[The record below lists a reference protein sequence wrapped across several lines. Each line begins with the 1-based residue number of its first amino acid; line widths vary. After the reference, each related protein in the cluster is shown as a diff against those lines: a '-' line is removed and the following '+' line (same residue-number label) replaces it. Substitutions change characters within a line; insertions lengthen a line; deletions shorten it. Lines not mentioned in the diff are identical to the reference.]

1 MAMRIKN
8 YSRFQHFKDRSPP
21 WVKLYRDLLD
31 DPDWHELDDR
41 SSKILV
47 MLWLIASEDENK
59 DGVLPDDRKLCFRLR
74 IKKSELDQVVT
85 NLSHWLEHFDDGLI
99 TSCYQDDDKLSHTPD
114 QVDAPEKRREEESI
128 SSPSAPRVSKKI
140 VPVGSMFED
149 FWSSYG
155 KKVGRKNSVAKWN
168 KINPDNELE
177 KAILAAATVYAAA
190 NPEPKFRKDPER
202 WLNEKRWEDEV
213 QPATSLAPVPD
224 FMRGAL

>member
-1 MAMRIKN
+1 MRIKN

-59 DGVLPDDRKLCFRLR
+59 DGVLPDARKLCFRLR

-85 NLSHWLEHFDDGLI
+85 NLSHWLEHLDDGLI
-99 TSCYQDDDKLSHTPD
+99 KSCYQDDDKQSHTPD
-114 QVDAPEKRREEESI
+114 QVDTPEERREKKSI
-128 SSPSAPRVSKKI
+128 SSPSAPRVSKES
-140 VPVGSMFED
+140 VPVGTMFED
-149 FWSSYG
+149 FWNAYG
-155 KKVGRKNSVAKWN
+155 KKTGRKNAVTKWN

-190 NPEPKFRKDPER
+190 TPEPRFRKDPER
-202 WLNEKRWEDEV
+202 WLNEKRWEDESPQV
-213 QPATSLAPVPD
+213 AGQTPLPD